1 MFRHMDWWFFP
12 SATDQGLRLMSGFG
26 YLHWTDVFPAAVLSV
41 WCTFWPHLTTTGAP
55 LNHAAV
61 SCSNLFGCS
70 DWTQNTSLLMLDY
83 WITFFPAD
91 QEHRLFFHYF
101 KSDAGLY
108 LEVLYLYNRLIG
120 SGQHITMTLSLC
132 GPYFLRYPSAFIFSM
147 TTSNQKKILTHSYA
161 FPNPFILSWNSKW
174 DILRNVNTA
183 HIHTMNKLYNTATR
197 KLGI

>member
-1 MFRHMDWWFFP
+1 
-12 SATDQGLRLMSGFG
+12 
-26 YLHWTDVFPAAVLSV
+26 
-41 WCTFWPHLTTTGAP
+41 
-55 LNHAAV
+55 
-61 SCSNLFGCS
+61 
-70 DWTQNTSLLMLDY
+70 MLDY

-147 TTSNQKKILTHSYA
+147 TTSNQKKFLLIHMPFQTHS
-161 FPNPFILSWNSKW
+161 FFHGTQNETF
-174 DILRNVNTA
+174 
-183 HIHTMNKLYNTATR
+183 
-197 KLGI
+197 